1 MPPKV
6 KKVVDPIADAARRDA
21 IRQILTEA
29 SPDLLSSD
37 DDDEETI
44 EEVKEAAPHSVQS
57 LRSFVSTPLK
67 QKRERSEAQIAS
79 LARAQSA
86 AQVKRKVRDK
96 QREADKVA
104 GIAQEVARILG
115 ERQNEQEIEYE
126 PRPRRERQQ
135 ELEYER
141 ERQQEMRYE
150 RQDRK
155 RSPVRQLRA
164 PMCNPFD

>member
-37 DDDEETI
+37 DDEETI
-44 EEVKEAAPHSVQS
+44 EEVKEAAEQN

-79 LARAQSA
+79 LARAQSS
-86 AQVKRKVRDK
+86 AQAKRKIRDK